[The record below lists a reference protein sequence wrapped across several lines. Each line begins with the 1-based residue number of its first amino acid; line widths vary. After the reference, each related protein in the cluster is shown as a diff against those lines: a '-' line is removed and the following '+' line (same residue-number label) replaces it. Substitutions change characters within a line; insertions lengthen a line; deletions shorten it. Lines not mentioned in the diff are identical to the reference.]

1 MASRVLPGSRPG
13 QTTIVS
19 DASGAF
25 VLPGV
30 AVVAGKRALI
40 LIASAGSFADT
51 GEPATFGRTRVSA
64 FAYGAF
70 ALTGGASAAALVEP
84 VSVGAF
90 ALTGKPAGLLFA
102 SPGHISAAYGV
113 FAVTGELAGLLEG
126 HKAFEAYGAF
136 TLTGEAAGLQRSRG
150 AALAYGGFSL
160 TGEPAGLLKSL
171 PRSMP
176 LAPAGFDLD
185 GMASFRELNVGFSL
199 GAFNLSGGGA
209 VFYRGLP
216 LAGGSFTLV
225 GELSLRRIVAR
236 MAGAPIALTGFASSI
251 SLVEPI
257 VAFGSFALTGGVST
271 QSKNTFLYP
280 GLFEA
285 YGKTSFR
292 KFGGPSLG
300 GAFSL
305 AGGPIELVRGRGLPV
320 ASGSYTEAGGSAAIL
335 RNRMME
341 LMAGDISLSG
351 QRSGTTVVRLGG
363 VPGVGAIVWA
373 AAAKPNVKWIS

>member
-1 MASRVLPGSRPG
+1 MR
-13 QTTIVS
+13 
-19 DASGAF
+19 
-25 VLPGV
+25 
-30 AVVAGKRALI
+30 
-40 LIASAGSFADT
+40 FADT

-292 KFGGPSLG
+292 KFGGLSPKGVFALTGESARLPYG
-300 GAFSL
+300 RQLPAAAGAYTS
-305 AGGPIELVRGRGLPV
+305 AGE
-320 ASGSYTEAGGSAAIL
+320 SAAIL
-335 RNRMME
+335 HDRTME
-341 LMAGDISLSG
+341 LMVGDISLSG
-351 QRSGTTVVRLGG
+351 ESSGINITRLGG
-363 VPGVGAIVWA
+363 VSGTCAILWSLA
-373 AAAKPNVKWIS
+373 ARTSAKWIS